1 VTEHEVLEKVRAG
14 EVDFGLGSAVGAS
27 HDIASRSLTTDV
39 FVAVMPPDHAFAR
52 ARELSWRELKDVP
65 LIGPPPG
72 NAVRE
77 QLDAALAREGIQ
89 LKRQYEVMLPLTILG
104 MVEAGLGMAVMTSA
118 MSRLARSLGLT
129 IKNVTG
135 PVIQREMSLLFHTDR
150 SLSPAA
156 QNMRDLLLEKREEL
170 RQD

>member
-1 VTEHEVLEKVRAG
+1 
-14 EVDFGLGSAVGAS
+14 
-27 HDIASRSLTTDV
+27 
-39 FVAVMPPDHAFAR
+39 
-52 ARELSWRELKDVP
+52 
-65 LIGPPPG
+65 
-72 NAVRE
+72 
-77 QLDAALAREGIQ
+77 
-89 LKRQYEVMLPLTILG
+89 
-104 MVEAGLGMAVMTSA
+104 MAVMTSA